1 MRPFV
6 FFRSLVLLLLVQALG
21 LWWWYRGSY
30 DATGRELAMA
40 GMIAFAV
47 LNVGFYYLAAY
58 LSKHSMDKTYLM
70 MTWLNFL
77 FKMILALGLPFAFY
91 LRDHVIGSAFIVPF
105 LLVYISFTVFE
116 TWVLHQMAI
125 MRKA

>member
-1 MRPFV
+1 
-6 FFRSLVLLLLVQALG
+6 
-21 LWWWYRGSY
+21 
-30 DATGRELAMA
+30 MA
-40 GMIAFAV
+40 GMIAFAM
-47 LNVGFYYLAAY
+47 LNVCFYYLAAY
-58 LSKHSMDKTYLM
+58 LSKHSMDKAYLM

-125 MRKA
+125 MRKE

>member
-1 MRPFV
+1 
-6 FFRSLVLLLLVQALG
+6 
-21 LWWWYRGSY
+21 
-30 DATGRELAMA
+30 
-40 GMIAFAV
+40 
-47 LNVGFYYLAAY
+47 
-58 LSKHSMDKTYLM
+58 MDKAYLM